1 MSDKKYS
8 VHLEKI
14 IKANSFEVIYMPDKP
29 ADEIVIRSQD
39 VNRPGLLFAGYEDYF
54 DPERI
59 EFIGLAEMGYLS
71 ELDEETKRHRL
82 ELFFSLRPAAA
93 IITRNLDIEPEM
105 LEFAKKYEVPVL
117 RTAEPT
123 SQIMATLISYLGVE
137 LAERITR
144 HGVLVEVYGEGILIL
159 GDSGVGKSETAVELI
174 KRGHR
179 LIADDAV
186 EIRKVSSKTLVGS
199 APDNIRHFMELRG
212 VGVINAR
219 NIFGIG
225 AVKLTEKI
233 DMVIQLEPWDSTKAY
248 DRLGIEDEYITVLG
262 IKIPA
267 TVVPVKPGRNLA
279 IIIEIAAMN
288 NRQKKLGYN
297 AAHELM
303 RQLGM
308 EEDEPQ
314 STELEIWQQ
323 Y

>member
-1 MSDKKYS
+1 MAGKYS
-8 VHLEKI
+8 VALSKV
-14 IKANSFEVIYMPDKP
+14 IKAHSLETIYMPDKP
-29 ADEIVIRSQD
+29 ESELVIRSQD
-39 VNRPGLLFAGYEDYF
+39 VNRPGLMFAGYEKYF
-54 DPERI
+54 DPLRV
-59 EFIGLAEMGYLS
+59 EFVGLAEMSYL
-71 ELDEETKRHRL
+71 EVLDEKTQRERV
-82 ELFFSLRPAAA
+82 ELFFSLKPPVV
-93 IITRNLDIEPEM
+93 IITRNIDILPVMVEM
-105 LEFAKKYEVPVL
+105 AEKYEVPLL

-123 SQIMATLISYLGVE
+123 SGIMATLISYLNTE

-144 HGVLVEVYGEGILIL
+144 HGVMVEVYGEGILIV

-186 EIRKVSSKTLVGS
+186 EIKRVSSKTLVGS

-212 VGVINAR
+212 IGIVNAR

-233 DMVIQLEPWDSTKAY
+233 DMVIQLEQWDSSKAY
-248 DRLGIEDEYITVLG
+248 DRLGLEDEYFTILG

-288 NRQKKLGYN
+288 NRQKRMGYN
-297 AAHELM
+297 AARELM
-303 RQLGM
+303 QQLGM
-308 EEDEPQ
+308 GESYPDPN
-314 STELEIWQQ
+314 ELESWQ
-323 Y
+323 